1 MNKEQ
6 ENYIFASFTIRI
18 RLKDVETFN
27 PYFVALYIQHIAKEW
42 YLYRNIAQASVRQ
55 NTDLPTIRN
64 LYIPK
69 IDPTTQEKIAKYIQ
83 KSFNLRKKSKQL
95 LDNAKIK
102 VEEQIQGKT

>member
-1 MNKEQ
+1 M
-6 ENYIFASFTIRI
+6 
-18 RLKDVETFN
+18 
-27 PYFVALYIQHIAKEW
+27 ALYILHIDKEW

-102 VEEQIQGKT
+102 VEDQIQGKTWLSMDKSLS